1 MTVEINK
8 RECAPKTVEVL
19 RRDSHR
25 SEHIAQDL
33 DEIVTEK
40 TEDLE
45 EVVVPR
51 ISVPEPSAKEKGF
64 SIQRAWCCLRS
75 RRTS

>member
-1 MTVEINK
+1 MESVENRANNQK
-8 RECAPKTVEVL
+8 GNAAKMVKSDAKPKPN
-19 RRDSHR
+19 
-25 SEHIAQDL
+25 L

-40 TEDLE
+40 LE
-45 EVVVPR
+45 REVEEPVVITNR
-51 ISVPEPSAKEKGF
+51 RTSESSKEKGF